1 MRVPNPVMGNAIRRC
16 LEVVPIEAT
25 LVSAAIADHSVGLR
39 HMLT

>member
-1 MRVPNPVMGNAIRRC
+1 MRVPNPAMGNAIRRC